1 MAKDLMKAL
10 EESLSPKGPSAD
22 EDEAA
27 AKPAALV
34 TYIVQ
39 RQRGVSRWMTDDTDA
54 MQADGWQ
61 DIATVQVPPRTKRR
75 TVIEKALAQALAQAG
90 IKPGDTPERLRALD
104 VDSAEALVFEPFR
117 PDPLWRSA

>member
-1 MAKDLMKAL
+1 MTD
-10 EESLSPKGPSAD
+10 ETRPSAD

-34 TYIVQ
+34 TYVVQ

-75 TVIEKALAQALAQAG
+75 TVIEQALAQAG

-104 VDSAEALVFEPFR
+104 VDSAEALTFEPHQ
-117 PDPLWRSA
+117 PDPTWRAA